1 MERIEKRVREIAEAS
16 GADKMLVLTD
26 RTVDGLTRDLF
37 QGVPRL
43 VVEPGEGSKSLEGAQ
58 EVWRFLEENN
68 AVRRTL
74 LVNIGG
80 GMISDLGGFAASTF
94 KRGIPCV
101 NLPTTLLAAVDAAIG
116 GKTGINF
123 NGLKNEIGTFSMPL
137 DVLPLT
143 DLFGHLDDQEWLSG
157 AGEAIKTGLLDSE
170 SLFELAVSREFIV
183 ERRPE
188 VVREVVERCAAF
200 KKRIVEEDFREGGP
214 RKILNLGHTAGHAIE
229 ALVMSRGGHIPHG
242 VAVAHGLLF
251 TLEKSVA
258 EAGLDKEVLD
268 RYAEVVGRYFPPVNL
283 DEADLKAMEGYM
295 ARDKKNTEEGKV
307 NWVLLEEIGKPVV

>member
-1 MERIEKRVREIAEAS
+1 MERIEKRVRAIAEVN

-26 RTVDGLTRDLF
+26 RTVDNLTRDIF
-37 QGVPRL
+37 RGVPRL
-43 VVEPGEGSKSLEGAQ
+43 VVEPGEGSKSLDGAQ
-58 EVWRFLEENN
+58 EVWRFLEENK

-137 DVLPLT
+137 EVIPLT
-143 DLFGHLDDQEWLSG
+143 ELFSYLDDQEWLSG

-170 SLFELAVSREFIV
+170 SLFKMAVSREFLV

-188 VVREVVERCAAF
+188 VVKEVVERCASF
-200 KKRIVEEDFREGGP
+200 KRRIVEEDFREGGR

-251 TLEKSVA
+251 TLEKSVN
-258 EAGLDKEVLD
+258 EVGLDSGVLE
-268 RYAEVVGRYFPPVNL
+268 RYAEVLERYFPPVNL
-283 DEADLKAMEGYM
+283 DEADLQAMEGYM
-295 ARDKKNTEEGKV
+295 ARDKKNTEAGKV
-307 NWVLLEEIGKPVV
+307 NWVLLKMIGQPVV

>member
-1 MERIEKRVREIAEAS
+1 MERIEKKVRAIAEVN

-26 RTVDGLTRDLF
+26 RTVDNLTRDIF
-37 QGVPRL
+37 RGVPRL
-43 VVEPGEGSKSLEGAQ
+43 VVEPGEGSKSLDGAQ
-58 EVWRFLEENN
+58 EVWRFLEENK

-137 DVLPLT
+137 EVIPLT
-143 DLFGHLDDQEWLSG
+143 ELFSYLDDQEWLSG

-170 SLFELAVSREFIV
+170 SLFKMAVSREFLV

-188 VVREVVERCAAF
+188 VVKEVVERCASF
-200 KKRIVEEDFREGGP
+200 KRRIVEEDFREGGR

-258 EAGLDKEVLD
+258 EAGLDKEVLE
-268 RYAEVVGRYFPPVNL
+268 RYAEIVGRYFPAVSL
-283 DEADLKAMEGYM
+283 DESDLQIMEEYM
-295 ARDKKNTEEGKV
+295 ARDKKNIEAGKV
-307 NWVLLEEIGKPVV
+307 NWVLLKEIGKPAV